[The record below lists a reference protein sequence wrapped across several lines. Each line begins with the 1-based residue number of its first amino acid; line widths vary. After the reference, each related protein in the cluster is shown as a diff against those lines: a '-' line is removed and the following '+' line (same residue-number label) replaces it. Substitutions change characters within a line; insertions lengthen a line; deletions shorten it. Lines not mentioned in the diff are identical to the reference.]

1 MDRILAPRGDGRTY
15 QVCKY
20 AIEHDC
26 DIIVPTA
33 TNIRTCQNT
42 LKKICN
48 DSDGTYKLRAEG
60 GRGSIMTS
68 GVGFLAVT
76 IDIAER
82 PTVTIKIYTSNGYLH
97 SPHQLSGRDIIA
109 DDADECLRSIIGPR
123 LKACSIA
130 TYDPADVI
138 LKQPVL
144 SDSECV
150 CSSLL

>member
-1 MDRILAPRGDGRTY
+1 MDRILAPRGGGRTY

-26 DIIVPTA
+26 DIIVPTMMSV
-33 TNIRTCQNT
+33 RTCQKT
-42 LKKICN
+42 LKKICE
-48 DSDGTYKLRAEG
+48 DSNKIYTLRAEG
-60 GRGSIMTS
+60 GRGSIMTL

-82 PTVTIKIYTSNGYLH
+82 PTVTIRIYTSYGYFH
-97 SPHQLSGRDIIA
+97 SPHQLSGRYIIT

-130 TYDPADVI
+130 TYDPADVT